1 MLFQG
6 GAGIPAQD
14 ARIATGRAVGRGLS
28 RTLAGLL
35 ATGAILVF
43 GIGSAQAASGGA
55 TLQVAV
61 AGTESAPQ
69 LVLTNDSSAPCQA
82 PDTSLGTVVL
92 DQVEQNGKQVQ
103 PVTGQAWFDDSIPH
117 YLATRLHTLAPG
129 QTLRVPLPLVSTNA
143 TGPAL
148 ESAAWS
154 ESGPS
159 ADSLYPVKA
168 SEPIRIELTYAPAL
182 VAPGSAPLCSPSA
195 TTSSATLGASGPI
208 SSSASGSGSAS
219 SSRSGLFGG
228 LSRVTLFGGAAGIV
242 IVLVVLLLVFL
253 RVRKRRAAASTA
265 TKAAVVLALFAA
277 ALVHTAVAAPPAS
290 AAISVAGNL
299 SQAYS
304 QCSAIFKGIGGDP
317 AGILPTL
324 NGPTT
329 VEIMYTGNDQNHE
342 DQLPDGKVVIFWNPN
357 DNHAYAGNGGG
368 SADPCST
375 LYHEMYHAYQDLDGE
390 GQNHGDCW
398 TAGPN
403 GALVDSGIPTNEVE
417 ATRAQNLLR
426 ATLGLPPRETY
437 GELALPDG
445 TCENAPAGP
454 PDPDCS
460 GVGCGDTNGDP
471 HLTTFEGVRY
481 DFQGAG
487 EFVAADDPRG
497 GYQIQVREQSFLGSQ
512 SIAVNTAVALD
523 VAGDRVQVTMG
534 TQGLLLTVNGVAQ
547 STTTP
552 TLPHGGTITS
562 GFASTGQTLTATWPD
577 TSTATIT
584 QIGPW
589 GLRLNT
595 KPAAVHAG
603 HLKGLLGNLGGNPA
617 DSVQTSAGGT
627 IATPSFSTLY
637 PGFANSW
644 RVTGATSLFTYAP
657 GTSTATYTDLSFPHA
672 PATLSQVPDLAQ
684 ATSQCTAA
692 GITDPTTLKDC
703 ELDVGLTGQS
713 DFAGAAA
720 AGQPAPATEPSQ
732 PTTNAG
738 VFGIDG
744 APATVDIDKPGGS
757 AALHFTGSAGETVFV
772 DVTAA
777 TLPDQ
782 CGDVQL
788 NAPNGTELGEGC
800 IVSGNGDIEAT
811 KLPSNGQYT
820 VLLDPKSAAT
830 GSATVQLFEDV
841 DQTGTITPGGP
852 PVTATIGQPGA
863 TARFTFSATPGM
875 VVFLDSPSSTLPEG
889 CSVLAFQ
896 GPNGSDIAGGC
907 VISGAG
913 YVAATTIKA
922 SGTYAVVVDPGGT
935 GTGDAVL
942 RLLVEHDQTTAISV
956 DGPPVTAVIAQP
968 GEQSR
973 LTFQGTAG
981 QSVAFRISGSTLPD
995 GCGDFELDS
1004 PSGADVINGC
1014 IIDGAATVPATKL
1027 PSTGQYT
1034 ILFEPGGVATG
1045 SAIVRLT
1052 SG

>member
-1 MLFQG
+1 MQG
-6 GAGIPAQD
+6 
-14 ARIATGRAVGRGLS
+14 ARSATGRPYGRGLS
-28 RTLAGLL
+28 RALVGLL
-35 ATGAILVF
+35 AAGAVLAF
-43 GIGSAQAASGGA
+43 GIGSAQAAAGAA

-69 LVLTNDSSAPCQA
+69 LDLTNDSSAPCQT
-82 PDTSLGTVVL
+82 PDTSLGSVVF
-92 DQVEQNGKQVQ
+92 DRVEQNGKQIQ
-103 PVTGQAWFDDSIPH
+103 PVTGQAWFDDSIPY
-117 YLATRLHTLAPG
+117 YLGTQLRTLAPG
-129 QTLRVPLPLVSTNA
+129 QTLRVALPLVSVNA

-159 ADSLYPVKA
+159 ADSLFPVKT
-168 SEPIRIELTYAPAL
+168 SEPIQIELTYAPAL
-182 VAPGSAPLCSPSA
+182 VAPGSVPLCAPAA
-195 TTSSATLGASGPI
+195 TASSATLGTSGPI
-208 SSSASGSGSAS
+208 SSSASGANSVAGSGA
-219 SSRSGLFGG
+219 GLFGG
-228 LSRVTLFGGAAGIV
+228 LSKVTLFGGAAGIV
-242 IVLVVLLLVFL
+242 VVLVVLLLVFL
-253 RVRKRRAAASTA
+253 RVRKRRAAASAA
-265 TKAAVVLALFAA
+265 TKAAVVLALLAG

-290 AAISVAGNL
+290 AVISVAP
-299 SQAYS
+299 SMAKFWA
-304 QCSAIFKGIGGDP
+304 QCSAEFSAIGGDP

-324 NGPTT
+324 NGPTK
-329 VEIMYTGNDQNHE
+329 VEVIYAGNDQNHE
-342 DQLPDGKVVIFWNPN
+342 DQAPDGSIIIFWNPY
-357 DNHAYAGNGGG
+357 DTHEFAGNGGG

-375 LYHEMYHAYQDLDGE
+375 LYHEMYHAYQDLDGD

-398 TAGPN
+398 TAGPDGN
-403 GALVDSGIPTNEVE
+403 LVDSGIPTNEVE
-417 ATRAQNLLR
+417 ATRAQNLWR
-426 ATLGLPPRETY
+426 ESHGLPPRETY

-445 TCENAPAGP
+445 PCQNAPANP
-454 PDPDCS
+454 PDQNCS
-460 GVGCGDTNGDP
+460 GAGCGNTNGDP

-523 VAGDRVQVTMG
+523 VAGDRVEVGMS

-562 GFASTGQTLTATWPD
+562 GFASTGQVLTVTWPD

-589 GLRLNT
+589 GLRLSA

-617 DSVQTSAGGT
+617 DSVQTSAGVT
-627 IATPSFSTLY
+627 IANPSFSTLY

-644 RVTGATSLFTYAP
+644 RVTSATSLFTYAP

-672 PATLSQVPDLAQ
+672 PAALSQVPDLAQ

-692 GITDPTTLKDC
+692 GITDPITLQDC

-713 DFAGAAA
+713 DFAEAAA
-720 AGQPAPATEPSQ
+720 DGQPAPAAEPSQ

-738 VFGIDG
+738 VFGVDG
-744 APATVDIDKPGGS
+744 AAATVDIAKPGGS
-757 AALHFTGSAGETVFV
+757 AALHFTGSAGEIIFV

-782 CGDVQL
+782 CGDIQL
-788 NAPNGTELGEGC
+788 NAPDGKELGEGC
-800 IVSGNGDIEAT
+800 IVSGAGSIDAT
-811 KLPSNGQYT
+811 TLPSDGQYT
-820 VLLDPKSAAT
+820 VLLAPKSAAT
-830 GSATVQLFEDV
+830 GSATVRLFEDL
-841 DQTGTITPGGP
+841 DQTGTIVPGGP
-852 PVTATIGQPGA
+852 PVTAKIGQPGA
-863 TARFTFSATPGM
+863 TARFTFAATPGM
-875 VVFLDSPSSTLPEG
+875 IVFVDVPNSTLPQDCGAVSLE
-889 CSVLAFQ
+889 
-896 GPNGSDIAGGC
+896 GPNGSSITGGC
-907 VISGAG
+907 IVSGSG
-913 YVAATTIKA
+913 YVGATTIKA
-922 SGTYAVVVDPGGT
+922 SGTYAVVVDPSGT

-942 RLLVEHDQTTAISV
+942 KLLVDHNQTEAISV
-956 DGPPVTAVIAQP
+956 NGPPVTATIAQP

-973 LTFQGTAG
+973 LTFQAAAG
-981 QSVAFRISGSTLPD
+981 QSVAFQISGTTLPD
-995 GCGDFELDS
+995 GCGDFELDG
-1004 PSGADVINGC
+1004 PSGAEVTDGC

-1045 SAIVRLT
+1045 SATVKLT
-1052 SG
+1052 SD